1 MSNASQNARAGVVGK
16 LELVESALQY
26 LEGNVPAMIPLKY
39 GNYTIGRGSTCD
51 IQIKAQLDGK
61 FIISRAHAMLKIGAE
76 GCSIQD
82 TGSTNG
88 VYVNDQRINSAQLHN
103 GDIIRFAGMS
113 EVPVGSFLKTS
124 NVSVMYMVRLF
135 AEEEAEKKRALLHAS
150 SAVKKSVA
158 GSNQVTSNG
167 NMSSESGSK
176 RTKKE
181 KYEDAQITKRM
192 KHTPDQEHALLPPSS
207 PYRVNSVAVLNEL
220 KELKSMHSKELA
232 EMREKF
238 ESLHKAIAGGGGP
251 KDAGERKEHTFLPPT
266 PIPIPAKAPAS
277 LPTSVISVCEQDSKS
292 RNGVKMSSL
301 KSSLSCALCRDILAL
316 PVVLPC
322 SHGYCALC
330 IEKSMRKKKHLC
342 PVCCDP
348 PYEGQQ
354 RIYYRSEH
362 IENIVW
368 ILLGASDSAEH
379 EMKRYEDRL
388 ASAEKE
394 LKQLGVDLHAPYKHA
409 EGHVA
414 SASSQVSAVSVPPV
428 TCDYCGSTANDH
440 TESNCPHKLHGEL
453 DEGSSEEDL

>member
-26 LEGNVPAMIPLKY
+26 LEGNVPAVIPLKY

-61 FIISRAHAMLKIGAE
+61 FIISRAHALLKIGAE
-76 GCSIQD
+76 DCSIQD

-88 VYVNDQRINSAQLHN
+88 VYVNDQRINLAQLHN

-124 NVSVMYMVRLF
+124 NVSVMYTVRLF
-135 AEEEAEKKRALLHAS
+135 AEQEAEKKRALLHAS
-150 SAVKKSVA
+150 SAVKKSVVS
-158 GSNQVTSNG
+158 SNQVASNG
-167 NMSSESGSK
+167 NVSSGSGSK
-176 RTKKE
+176 RAQNE
-181 KYEDAQITKRM
+181 KDEDAQVTKRM
-192 KHTPDQEHALLPPSS
+192 KQEHALLPSS

-251 KDAGERKEHTFLPPT
+251 KDAGERKEHTPLPPT
-266 PIPIPAKAPAS
+266 PPAKAPAS
-277 LPTSVISVCEQDSKS
+277 LPASVISVCEQDPKS

-368 ILLGASDSAEH
+368 SLLYDSAEQ

-394 LKQLGVDLHAPYKHA
+394 LKQLGVDLQAPYKHA
-409 EGHVA
+409 EGYVA
-414 SASSQVSAVSVPPV
+414 SASSQVSAVSAPPV

-440 TESNCPHKLHGEL
+440 TESNCPHKLHAEL